1 MTVSKWLIS
10 LFCREACGQ
19 KPADIVFLLD
29 ASESELAEGF
39 AKEIQ
44 FVYNF
49 ARRFHIG
56 PQNVQFS
63 SVTFSSVVRND
74 FFLNSYNNRHD
85 VLNAIQKISY
95 MQVSLIR
102 DKLAEK

>member
-1 MTVSKWLIS
+1 MLS
-10 LFCREACGQ
+10 FAACGQ

-29 ASESELAEGF
+29 ASEIELAEGF

-49 ARRFHIG
+49 ARKFHIG

-63 SVTFSSVVRND
+63 SVTFSTTVRND
-74 FFLNSYNNRHD
+74 FFLNTYNNRHD
-85 VLNAIQKISY
+85 VLNAIQKINY
-95 MQVSLIR
+95 MQVYLYVQLGI
-102 DKLAEK
+102 

>member
-1 MTVSKWLIS
+1 MTLIF
-10 LFCREACGQ
+10 LFCLEACGQ